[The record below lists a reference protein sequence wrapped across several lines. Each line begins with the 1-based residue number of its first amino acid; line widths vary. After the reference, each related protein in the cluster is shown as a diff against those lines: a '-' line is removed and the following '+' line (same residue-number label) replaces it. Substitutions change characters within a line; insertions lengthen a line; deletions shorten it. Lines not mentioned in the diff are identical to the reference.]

1 LNYFFEKNNS
11 FYIDFPFQSAII
23 VSVKGIQDPDR
34 EEHTMTIYVA
44 RVEWKDDMTNEYK
57 SRGKQ
62 TGFKDREQAERY
74 TKRFDSPYCRTFI
87 EEVEVLK

>member
-1 LNYFFEKNNS
+1 
-11 FYIDFPFQSAII
+11 
-23 VSVKGIQDPDR
+23 
-34 EEHTMTIYVA
+34 MTIYVA

-74 TKRFDSPYCRTFI
+74 AKRFDSPYCRTFI